1 MKIVVAG
8 CGKIGTTIV
17 ESLVFE
23 GHDVTAV
30 DNDASVIEEIQNIY
44 DVMCVCGAITDYNTL
59 VDADVSKAQLFVAV
73 TGSDEMN
80 MLACFLAKKMG
91 AQNTIARIRNPFYNE
106 HSLGFLKQQ
115 LNLNTSIN
123 PEMIVA
129 KELYN
134 VLKFPSADS
143 IESFSRRQFELIH
156 HKLKE
161 DSILDGM
168 SLIEMR
174 KKFPGNYL
182 VGTVER
188 DDEVFIP
195 GGNFVLKAGDRVG
208 FTASPA
214 DIQKLFKQLGI
225 LRKKARSVIILGAS
239 TTAYYLAKML
249 LASGNPVKIIEKD
262 RSRCEDFSEKL
273 PGAVIIEGDGARQE
287 LLLEEGIAST
297 DAFVTLTGMDEEN
310 ILISFFAKSQNV
322 PKIITKVNRIELA
335 TMAEK
340 LGLDTIVAPR
350 SVVLDIISRYARA
363 LENSMGSNVETLYKL
378 MDGKAEALEFIVK
391 EDFEHQQI
399 PLKALKLKKNIIIAG
414 IIRNRKVIIPGGD
427 DFILAGDRIV
437 VLAAGHYLNDLSDIL
452 S

>member
-8 CGKIGTTIV
+8 CGKIGNTII
-17 ESLVFE
+17 ESLVIE

-30 DNDASVIEEIQNIY
+30 DIEPDVLEDVNNIY
-44 DVMCVCGAITDYNTL
+44 DVMCVCGAVTDVNTL
-59 VDADVSKAQLFVAV
+59 TEANAGKSELFVAV

-91 AQNTIARIRNPFYNE
+91 AQNTIARIRSPFYNE

-115 LNLNTSIN
+115 LDLNTAIN
-123 PEMIVA
+123 PEQIVA

-134 VLKFPSADS
+134 ILKFPSADS
-143 IESFSRRQFELIH
+143 IETFSRRQFELIH
-156 HKLKE
+156 HKLKP

-174 KKFPGNYL
+174 KKYPGNYL

-195 GGNFVLKAGDRVG
+195 GGNFVLKAGDKIG

-214 DIQKLFKQLGI
+214 EIQKLFRTLGI
-225 LRKKARSVIILGAS
+225 LQKKARSVMILGAS

-262 RSRCEDFSEKL
+262 RAKCEEFSEL
-273 PGAVIIEGDGARQE
+273 LDGAVIIEGDGATQE
-287 LLLEEGIAST
+287 LLLEEGITST
-297 DAFVTLTGMDEEN
+297 DAFVALTGMDEEN
-310 ILISFFAKSQNV
+310 ILISFFAASQNV
-322 PKIITKVNRIELA
+322 PKVISKVNRSELA
-335 TMAEK
+335 NMAEK
-340 LGLDTIVAPR
+340 LGLDTIVSPR

-363 LENSMGSNVETLYKL
+363 LENSLGSNVETLYKL

-391 EDFEHQQI
+391 EDFEHQNI
-399 PLKALKLKKNIIIAG
+399 PLRSLRLKKNVLVAG
-414 IIRNRKVIIPGGD
+414 ILRNRKAIIPGGD
-427 DFILAGDRIV
+427 DVILAGDHIV
-437 VLAAGHYLNDLSDIL
+437 VLAAGHLMNDLSDIL
-452 S
+452 L